1 MTIDPDFALAMGVSI
16 GSTLGALAVWL
27 AWTHSFLPPSLGLIV
42 AVAAA
47 APLVRPYLATWHA
60 KPRSGASSDFDLRAK
75 GQVQPVTA

>member
-27 AWTHSFLPPSLGLIV
+27 AWDSQFSPSLGLIV

-47 APLVRPYLATWHA
+47 ALAGAALLGYLARKVAQWS
-60 KPRSGASSDFDLRAK
+60 K
-75 GQVQPVTA
+75 